1 MKWLQIR
8 AKGATECFCGR
19 TADTR
24 TARTNP
30 EQLWTSYI
38 QLTEAE
44 ATFRALK
51 SELSIR
57 PIFHQLERRAKAHIL
72 VAFLGYAMWV
82 TLRHLLLRRRSE
94 LSPVRALDL
103 LSRLPRADI
112 ILPTTEGREIR
123 LRRITTP
130 SAEQPS
136 LLDQLG
142 LELPKRLSFDTE
154 CSADFAQANTHSKE
168 LTRPVPVA
176 VTNLG

>member
-72 VAFLGYAMWV
+72 VAFLGYAM
-82 TLRHLLLRRRSE
+82 
-94 LSPVRALDL
+94 
-103 LSRLPRADI
+103 
-112 ILPTTEGREIR
+112 
-123 LRRITTP
+123 
-130 SAEQPS
+130 
-136 LLDQLG
+136 
-142 LELPKRLSFDTE
+142 
-154 CSADFAQANTHSKE
+154 
-168 LTRPVPVA
+168 
-176 VTNLG
+176 